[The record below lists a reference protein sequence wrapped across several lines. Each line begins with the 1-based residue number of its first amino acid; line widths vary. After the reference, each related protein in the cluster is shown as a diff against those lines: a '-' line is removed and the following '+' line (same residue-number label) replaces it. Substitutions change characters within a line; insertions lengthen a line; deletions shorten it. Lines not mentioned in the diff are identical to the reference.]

1 MSAAPLNRRGALR
14 TLGAAALV
22 AAGGV
27 SAAETGLAA
36 VKARGT
42 LTVAVYRDMPPF
54 HDHGQGIDVDLA
66 GALAESLGVKLSLMP
81 FPAGEDMNDDLRN
94 MEGPTASNSR
104 SGWAVGLA
112 VKNDAADLAQAL
124 QAAVDGLIAQGRMQ
138 QIFSKG
144 KLGWRLG

>member
-1 MSAAPLNRRGALR
+1 
-14 TLGAAALV
+14 
-22 AAGGV
+22 
-27 SAAETGLAA
+27 
-36 VKARGT
+36 
-42 LTVAVYRDMPPF
+42 
-54 HDHGQGIDVDLA
+54 
-66 GALAESLGVKLSLMP
+66 MP

-104 SGWAVGLA
+104 SGWAMGLA